1 MSLYSIWPILSP
13 PHSFNMKEQ
22 LLNTTPVQGHCS
34 ISLCIANPLPAA
46 PCCRLLWRGAA
57 PLPQALCPAESFK
70 LTVQA
75 HDPQVHTPELTLL
88 DWKLTFVAAALIQ
101 PFCTPEWQDQQKS
114 CAVVFFPV
122 NRGRGAVV
130 PPQRLPHMPEGPGK
144 GGMLDFLLKT
154 TKVLYTIH
162 IQTQGHPWCFFF
174 FFSPFTRINSLKPSH
189 YSICCTAHSDSCLP
203 TWDFQ
208 QASKTCFWMPRTW
221 WTNHT
226 NTNNL
231 MLLQSNQY

>member
-1 MSLYSIWPILSP
+1 MILKYIP
-13 PHSFNMKEQ
+13 PSSHYWTES
-22 LLNTTPVQGHCS
+22 S
-34 ISLCIANPLPAA
+34 
-46 PCCRLLWRGAA
+46 RLLL
-57 PLPQALCPAESFK
+57 LPSSSHSVPQNDNTNKSPVLLCSFQWTEEEV
-70 LTVQA
+70 L
-75 HDPQVHTPELTLL
+75 
-88 DWKLTFVAAALIQ
+88 W
-101 PFCTPEWQDQQKS
+101 
-114 CAVVFFPV
+114 
-122 NRGRGAVV
+122 V
-130 PPQRLPHMPEGPGK
+130 PPQRLPHMPEGPGR

-162 IQTQGHPWCFFF
+162 IQTQGHPWYFFF
-174 FFSPFTRINSLKPSH
+174 FPFTRINSLKPSH

-221 WTNHT
+221 RTNHT

>member
-22 LLNTTPVQGHCS
+22 ILNTTPVQGHCS

-46 PCCRLLWRGAA
+46 PRCRLLWRGAA

-101 PFCTPEWQDQQKS
+101 PFCTPEWQHQQKP

-122 NRGRGAVV
+122 NRGRGAVGTT
-130 PPQRLPHMPEGPGK
+130 PEAAPHARGAWERRHVGFPFK
-144 GGMLDFLLKT
+144 NNQSF
-154 TKVLYTIH
+154 VYYT
-162 IQTQGHPWCFFF
+162 HPDSGTPLVFFF
-174 FFSPFTRINSLKPSH
+174 FPFTRINSLKPSH

-221 WTNHT
+221 RTNHT